1 MTNSITQITIAA
13 FLIIGLGI
21 FLVARKKGAKMEPDY
36 RVFFILGITWLPIGI
51 ATDNPGLLGMG
62 AIFMIAGL
70 ANKKKWKEE
79 TKWSKLSPEKRRA
92 KLIIVVGLTLLLL
105 IGIVVYIVTNNNYL

>member
-1 MTNSITQITIAA
+1 MTNSIILVTLIA
-13 FLIIGLGI
+13 FLIIGFGVFFI
-21 FLVARKKGAKMEPDY
+21 AKNKDAKMEPDY
-36 RVFFILGITWLPIGI
+36 RLFFILGITWLPIGI

-70 ANKKKWKEE
+70 ANKKKWKEQV
-79 TKWSKLSPEKRRA
+79 KWSELSPEKRRA

-105 IGIVVYIVTNNNYL
+105 IGIAAYIIAN